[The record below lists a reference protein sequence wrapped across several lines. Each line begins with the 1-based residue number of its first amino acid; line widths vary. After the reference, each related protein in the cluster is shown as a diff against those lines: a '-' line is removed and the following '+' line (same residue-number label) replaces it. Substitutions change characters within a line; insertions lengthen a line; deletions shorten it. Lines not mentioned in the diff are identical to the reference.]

1 MRDLMKALPIAL
13 IAVFVIVLCF
23 VNQNFVVALD
33 QDDFSISPSWE
44 TPLYYQGDST
54 TVKLILSSK
63 SSETLTVYYIGIHFD
78 WMDEESFYGQNLS
91 EDPVTV
97 ASSKVYVFDPMV
109 ITIPSD
115 VSVGIHNYTIG
126 IQIAEGSSS
135 TIVSWD
141 SEAREMYVQDSNAKP
156 YRELLLNVTTKIN
169 EAVNATYQNPEAQS
183 LLDQAEDEYSQAFA
197 LSYNDQWEDAIAHL
211 EAADNYVD
219 QAAAAEQLGA
229 EQSVEMQRLLWIVA
243 PIVTGVVVSFII
255 VIIWRRR
262 QPPEDEH
269 DQPIEAETITKE
281 E

>member
-1 MRDLMKALPIAL
+1 MKALPIAL
-13 IAVFVIVLCF
+13 IALFVIVLCF
-23 VNQNFVVALD
+23 LNQNFVAALD

-63 SSETLTVYYIGIHFD
+63 SSDTLTVYYIGIHFD